1 MKRVQSTLM
10 ASLLTV
16 ILSSVALAGNIGGM
30 RTTSTDDSAAREVTT
45 SGNIG
50 GPKSD
55 TTTEAGLSIVG
66 NIGGLLRVVF
76 STSTIW

>member
-1 MKRVQSTLM
+1 MNRFQSTLV

-16 ILSSVALAGNIGGM
+16 MLSSVALGGNIGGM
-30 RTTSTDDSAAREVTT
+30 RTTSTDDSSSREVTS

-50 GPKSD
+50 GLKSESS
-55 TTTEAGLSIVG
+55 TEKTLSIVG
-66 NIGGLLRVVF
+66 NIGGLLRVF